1 MRIGAVLALIVALV
15 ALAGCGQSAT
25 NSPSPQP
32 TSTPT
37 AVSYAN
43 VQDLVAA
50 IRAAGQPELSDVHIG
65 AFPERLVPAGAHAQR
80 GAFGVAVPGEDA
92 PWFTVAGAFPD
103 AGTMRYGV
111 SYGQYMAAV
120 GFHATAIWQL
130 RGPDWFLWG
139 IGKTALQAV
148 QGAIGGELGPT
159 LHATPSPKATS

>member
-32 TSTPT
+32 KSTPT

-50 IRAAGQPELSDVHIG
+50 ISAAGQPQLSDVHIG
-65 AFPERLVPAGAHAQR
+65 AFPEKLVPAGAHAQR
-80 GAFGVAVPGEDA
+80 GAIGVAVPGEDA
-92 PWFTVAGAFPD
+92 PWFTVAGVFPD
-103 AGTMRYGV
+103 ANTMRYGV

-130 RGPDWFLWG
+130 RGPNWFLWG
-139 IGKTALQAV
+139 ISKKALQAV
-148 QGAIGGELGPT
+148 QGAIGGKLGPT
-159 LHATPSPKATS
+159 LLATPSPKATS